1 MSESTY
7 YMPVK
12 KLKNFVYLFVYILHY
27 LYFCI
32 IIVYLCFYSTS
43 IFMTQVKQKK
53 YDQIINSAKELFW
66 KYGIRRVTIEDICKK
81 ADVSRM
87 TFYKYF
93 SNKNILAKTLLNII
107 TDSSMEKYDS
117 IIKSELKY
125 PEKVRQMILLKIE
138 GTNDISKEFLNDLN
152 DENNADLF
160 EFLQSKI
167 MENLSRIQT
176 DFVTASEQG
185 EIRKGIKPE
194 FLLYFLNRILE
205 MSKDPELLKMYDSAQ
220 DMIMEMTNIF
230 FYGILSSQ
238 KR

>member
-1 MSESTY
+1 
-7 YMPVK
+7 
-12 KLKNFVYLFVYILHY
+12 
-27 LYFCI
+27 
-32 IIVYLCFYSTS
+32 
-43 IFMTQVKQKK
+43 MTQVKQKK

-185 EIRKGIKPE
+185 EIRKDIKPE

>member
-1 MSESTY
+1 
-7 YMPVK
+7 
-12 KLKNFVYLFVYILHY
+12 
-27 LYFCI
+27 
-32 IIVYLCFYSTS
+32 
-43 IFMTQVKQKK
+43 MTQVKQKK